1 MSPAN
6 EPTWVVADNRSELV
20 ICVTNASGVFVEVD
34 WAEVSAPATSIHAA
48 AAVKKA
54 ITSLIIKK
62 PKFDLS
68 ANPDLLGL
76 GQNQ

>member
-1 MSPAN
+1 
-6 EPTWVVADNRSELV
+6 VKY
-20 ICVTNASGVFVEVD
+20 ASGVDAEVD

-62 PKFDLS
+62 PKLD
-68 ANPDLLGL
+68 
-76 GQNQ
+76 

>member
-1 MSPAN
+1 MSLAN
-6 EPTWVVADNRSELV
+6 DPTWVVADKRFEFV
-20 ICVTNASGVFVEVD
+20 IWVTYASGVDAEVD

-62 PKFDLS
+62 PKLV
-68 ANPDLLGL
+68 
-76 GQNQ
+76 

>member
-1 MSPAN
+1 MKY
-6 EPTWVVADNRSELV
+6 
-20 ICVTNASGVFVEVD
+20 ASGVEVDGD
-34 WAEVSAPATSIHAA
+34 WAEVSAPATSIQAA

-62 PKFDLS
+62 PKLDLS
-68 ANPDLLGL
+68 ANPGQLGL